1 MSLEINMNLQDYIID
16 VPDWPKE
23 GIVFKDIIVG
33 CEARGFIFGSYLAK
47 RMGAGFI
54 PVRKKGKLPPP
65 VISKDYELEYGTD
78 TLEIKP
84 GDGER
89 VIIVDDVYATGGT
102 AKATRELCKEAGYE
116 VVDEVYLINLSFLN
130 KDKVK
135 SFTEI
140 TNYFDEFKSNHE
152 TFTEK
157 GNKAAGGRARK
168 AIGEIKKLVTEYRK
182 ESVASTK

>member
-1 MSLEINMNLQDYIID
+1 MDLKDYIVD
-16 VPDWPKE
+16 VPDWPVKD
-23 GIVFKDIIVG
+23 VTFKDITPLLKNANALNHSTLLMRGLIDKPTPSYIVG

-65 VISKDYELEYGTD
+65 VISKEYELEYGTD

-84 GDGER
+84 GDGEK
-89 VIIVDDVYATGGT
+89 VVIVDDVYATGGT
-102 AKATRELCKEAGYE
+102 ANATRELCVEAGYE

-135 SFTEI
+135 SVI
-140 TNYFDEFKSNHE
+140 TY
-152 TFTEK
+152 
-157 GNKAAGGRARK
+157 
-168 AIGEIKKLVTEYRK
+168 
-182 ESVASTK
+182 

>member
-1 MSLEINMNLQDYIID
+1 MSLESKMNLKDYIVD
-16 VPDWPKE
+16 VPDWPVE
-23 GIVFKDIIVG
+23 GVVFKDITPLLKDNNALNHSTLLMRGLLESDIGVSYIVG

-47 RMGAGFI
+47 RMGTGFI

-65 VISKDYELEYGTD
+65 VISKEYELEYGTD

-84 GDGER
+84 GDGEK

-102 AKATRELCKEAGYE
+102 ARATRELCREAGYE

-135 SFTEI
+135 SVI
-140 TNYFDEFKSNHE
+140 TY
-152 TFTEK
+152 
-157 GNKAAGGRARK
+157 
-168 AIGEIKKLVTEYRK
+168 
-182 ESVASTK
+182 

>member
-1 MSLEINMNLQDYIID
+1 MNLEDYIID

-23 GIVFKDIIVG
+23 GIVFKDITPLLKDANALNHSTLLMRGLLANQINASYIVG

-47 RMGAGFI
+47 RMGLGFI

-65 VISKDYELEYGTD
+65 VISREYELEYGTD

-84 GDGER
+84 GVGK

-102 AKATRELCKEAGYE
+102 SSATRELCEEAGYD
-116 VVDEVYLINLSFLN
+116 VIDEVYLINLSFLN

-135 SFTEI
+135 SVI
-140 TNYFDEFKSNHE
+140 TF
-152 TFTEK
+152 
-157 GNKAAGGRARK
+157 
-168 AIGEIKKLVTEYRK
+168 
-182 ESVASTK
+182 